1 MYYMLNCVIFTPEM
15 NYLTNFPN
23 RKLNFDY
30 ETVFIP
36 QSSFSEIM
44 KGVIRN
50 WVVNH
55 NCYHVADQI

>member
-36 QSSFSEIM
+36 QSSFSEIT
-44 KGVIRN
+44 KGAIRN
-50 WVVNH
+50 WVGKS
-55 NCYHVADQI
+55 